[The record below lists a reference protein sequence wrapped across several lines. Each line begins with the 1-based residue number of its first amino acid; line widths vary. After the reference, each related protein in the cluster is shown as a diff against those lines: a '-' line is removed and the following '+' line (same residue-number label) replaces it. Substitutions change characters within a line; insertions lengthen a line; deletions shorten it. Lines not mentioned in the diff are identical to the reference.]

1 MPKFTDTISIQVYA
15 GHGGAGAVSFRRE
28 KYIPKG
34 GPDGGDGGKG
44 GNVYLESDRRY
55 YNMSHL
61 FKDRKYKAG
70 KGGQGM
76 GDNRH
81 GGDGD
86 DLTVKVPPGTQ
97 VIDKESGA
105 VIADLVKEGDR
116 CLVAQGGI
124 GGKGNAFFKSSTHQA
139 PRFSQ
144 KGMPGEEK
152 EITLNLKLI
161 ADVGLVGLPNAG
173 KSTLLS
179 RATNAKPKIGDYPFT
194 TLIPNLGVVDR
205 DNGKT
210 YTIADIPGI
219 IEGAHKGHGL
229 GLSFLRHIERVSVI
243 LFLIDATEQDPL
255 YNLQLLESELSTY
268 NRDMLSRPSYIV
280 LTKSDLLDNEEIAQK
295 KSLFNTDHV
304 VALSSLQ
311 GQGVENLLEILD
323 SLME

>member
-124 GGKGNAFFKSSTHQA
+124 GGKGNAFLSPPHI
-139 PRFSQ
+139 RL
-144 KGMPGEEK
+144 PGFHK
-152 EITLNLKLI
+152 
-161 ADVGLVGLPNAG
+161 
-173 KSTLLS
+173 
-179 RATNAKPKIGDYPFT
+179 RACP
-194 TLIPNLGVVDR
+194 V
-205 DNGKT
+205 
-210 YTIADIPGI
+210 
-219 IEGAHKGHGL
+219 
-229 GLSFLRHIERVSVI
+229 
-243 LFLIDATEQDPL
+243 
-255 YNLQLLESELSTY
+255 
-268 NRDMLSRPSYIV
+268 
-280 LTKSDLLDNEEIAQK
+280 K
-295 KSLFNTDHV
+295 KKK
-304 VALSSLQ
+304 
-311 GQGVENLLEILD
+311 
-323 SLME
+323 

>member
-1 MPKFTDTISIQVYA
+1 
-15 GHGGAGAVSFRRE
+15 
-28 KYIPKG
+28 
-34 GPDGGDGGKG
+34 
-44 GNVYLESDRRY
+44 
-55 YNMSHL
+55 
-61 FKDRKYKAG
+61 
-70 KGGQGM
+70 
-76 GDNRH
+76 
-81 GGDGD
+81 
-86 DLTVKVPPGTQ
+86 
-97 VIDKESGA
+97 
-105 VIADLVKEGDR
+105 
-116 CLVAQGGI
+116 
-124 GGKGNAFFKSSTHQA
+124 
-139 PRFSQ
+139 
-144 KGMPGEEK
+144 MPGEEK